1 MYDMYLVCFANQ
13 LESNC
18 VFPIPTIQF
27 VSIPRNDAALQA
39 AGDKLSKAQV
49 RVFQDVPVA
58 NPENPLLAIGRII
71 IFFIHFLSSC
81 FSDCKKSAG
90 IPLEVLKNALG

>member
-1 MYDMYLVCFANQ
+1 MYDMYLVCFAKQ

-49 RVFQDVPVA
+49 RVFQDVPEA
-58 NPENPLLAIGRII
+58 NPENPLLDIGRII
-71 IFFIHFLSSC
+71 IFIDFLSSC
-81 FSDCKKSAG
+81 FSAKKVLVY
-90 IPLEVLKNALG
+90 PLKSLGARVL